1 MARQPTLFGE
11 KSAISIIKRDVME
24 CNLPFRGDTY
34 DGCYHNC
41 IYCYARW
48 RKEVQYKSWYTD
60 DPRPADMDN
69 LKKRFSLGFNF
80 CGGGRKGD
88 TYYVN
93 RAIYHRVPIRLGT
106 QVDCFQKC
114 EKEYG
119 VTYEFMK
126 YLVEHHYPFMINT
139 KSDLVA
145 EDKYVDLM
153 KKADKGHVV
162 VQITLTSLDPTI
174 RKVELRAPSPERR
187 LDALKVLSD
196 QGIRTQ
202 VRYSPIIPML
212 DYDAE
217 ELLKQAAECGA
228 IDIITE
234 YLRLSLFAAKRFNE
248 NIGLDLVKNV
258 YEPHGHFSKS
268 YYRLN
273 KDYKFKRYKDIKNL
287 AEGFGLNCYIC
298 SEEDPSINNCENC
311 CGTDKYYGFDN
322 HNTAAANNIYKLIRK
337 KGELTL
343 SDVKRHFWNIHWK
356 EFERRWNAK
365 DAETFLVN
373 VEVKKIDGEAARDE
387 EGNLIYIY
395 KEN

>member
-1 MARQPTLFGE
+1 MVRPSTPFGE

-41 IYCYARW
+41 IYCYARCQ
-48 RKEVQYKSWYTD
+48 KEFRNIWYTD
-60 DPRPADMDN
+60 NPRPADIFK
-69 LKKRFSLGFNF
+69 LKNRFSSGFSF
-80 CGGGRKGD
+80 RGIGRKGD
-88 TYYVN
+88 TYYVDRTIN
-93 RAIYHRVPIRLGT
+93 HRFPIRLGT

-114 EKEYG
+114 EKEYR

-126 YLVEHHYPFMINT
+126 YLVEHNYPFMINT

-145 EDKYVDLM
+145 EDEYVDLM
-153 KKADKGHVV
+153 KKANKGYVV
-162 VQITLTSLDPTI
+162 VQITLTSLDPII

-187 LDALKVLSD
+187 LHALKVLSD
-196 QGIRTQ
+196 QGIPTQ

-217 ELLKQAAECGA
+217 DLLKQAAEYGA

-234 YLRLSLFAAKRFNE
+234 YLRLSPLAAKRFNE
-248 NIGLDLVKNV
+248 NIGLNLVKNV

-273 KDYKFKRYKDIKNL
+273 KDYKFKRYKELKKT
-287 AEGFGLNCYIC
+287 AERFGLNFYVC

-311 CGTDKYYGFDN
+311 CGTDKYCGFDN
-322 HNTAAANNIYKLIRK
+322 NNTAAANNIYRLIRK

-343 SDVKRHFWNIHWK
+343 SDVKRRFWNIHWK
-356 EFERRWNAK
+356 EFERRWNGK
-365 DAETFLVN
+365 EVETFLVN
-373 VEVKKIDGEAARDE
+373 VEVKKIDGQEARDE
-387 EGNLIYIY
+387 EGNLIYVY
-395 KEN
+395 KED